1 MIKINYPNQEIQT
14 YKNIK
19 NTNSDIIRELQI
31 YNKINKF
38 NLNNIYYLHNSY
50 HLGDNVFNL
59 ILFYIIKEHIE
70 KNNIQIYYYAKKEHL
85 YQLKEFICSENI
97 KLDSLENKPNNSI
110 EIWIC
115 NNFFKYIH
123 SPKVFHISYNK
134 FYINFFNNVLSKL
147 KLNCS
152 INKLFYIDN
161 DLIERYDKIPSIY
174 KDFDI
179 LILNSQPLSG
189 QYKYDKNLWDNYIIN
204 LNKKFRVLTTT
215 KVDGILCTYDNRLTI
230 KDIASLSTKVKVII
244 AINSGVVPGL
254 LNYYTLTNIK
264 HFYNFDDR
272 CFFSYPN
279 FENKKLITDIHFEE
293 LEKYIN
299 Q

>member
-1 MIKINYPNQEIQT
+1 MFKKIIHT
-14 YKNIK
+14 KKNIHRNK
-19 NTNSDIIRELQI
+19 EIQI
-31 YNKINKF
+31 YNQINKF
-38 NLNNIYYLHNSY
+38 KSNKIYYLHNSY

-59 ILFYIIKEHIE
+59 ILFYIIKDYIE
-70 KNNIQIYYYAKKEHL
+70 NNNIQIFYYAKNEYL
-85 YQLKEFICSENI
+85 PQLREFICSENI